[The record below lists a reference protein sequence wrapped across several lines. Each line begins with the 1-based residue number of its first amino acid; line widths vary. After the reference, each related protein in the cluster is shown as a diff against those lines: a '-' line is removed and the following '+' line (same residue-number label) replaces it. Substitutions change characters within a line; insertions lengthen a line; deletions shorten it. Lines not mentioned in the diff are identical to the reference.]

1 MNFANK
7 TKGWY
12 SHPGPF
18 ISHSTSPVGLHSQ
31 NGSEHPSPHVSPTL
45 NQMSPRSQPYT
56 SFCRLPLFSSAEA
69 KMENHQCNK
78 TEMFFTARKRS
89 CLKEMFLHLAVILF
103 IGGIS
108 VQWEGCL
115 CPGRFLSRSGVSV
128 QEWGPCPR
136 VGSLSRSGVSCKSRV
151 SVQEWGLCPGGS
163 LSRGVSVQGGVSFR
177 KTRPPPRLVKSRQ
190 YASYCDALYNVSI
203 WCNVIDYWLFFKS
216 WKIWEKGTDISV

>member
-1 MNFANK
+1 
-7 TKGWY
+7 
-12 SHPGPF
+12 
-18 ISHSTSPVGLHSQ
+18 
-31 NGSEHPSPHVSPTL
+31 
-45 NQMSPRSQPYT
+45 MSPRSQPYT

-108 VQWEGCL
+108 VQWEGYL

-128 QEWGPCPR
+128 QEWGLCPR

-151 SVQEWGLCPGGS
+151 SVQDWGLCPGVGSLARVGS
-163 LSRGVSVQGGVSFR
+163 LSRSGVSVQGGLCPERSLSREVSLSG
-177 KTRPPPRLVKSRQ
+177 RPAPPTV
-190 YASYCDALYNVSI
+190 
-203 WCNVIDYWLFFKS
+203 W
-216 WKIWEKGTDISV
+216 